1 MSKDCLSRGISE
13 VFIDLFLTLIVLG
26 TSGVLLTYLVPIS
39 QNYSSNIYND
49 MEDLESLS
57 IQAILIKTENDYLL
71 VIYNYG
77 SSVLNCTV
85 FIDND
90 IRNHLVLKPRGLKVL
105 RVTPLQS
112 ISDVMILVNDDVIIK
127 PQVINS

>member
-90 IRNHLVLKPRGLKVL
+90 VRNHLVLKPRGLKVL